1 MHQGTDE
8 STVTVDSAVPLID
21 HDPDRSWITDLDP
34 DHPKEM
40 HLKCFVIQYRSEL
53 SEPKTRVLNEPLTR
67 LNSQRVIAN
76 AKGPRVFSN
85 ALAFVIHN
93 QDSFCDALLW
103 RTKHDFSSKQ
113 MRDL

>member
-40 HLKCFVIQYRSEL
+40 HLKCIVIPQNSKVKNCLLNASWLTNLPWFQEVQPDHLQVKSSCCCFPTYRDFASFVCI
-53 SEPKTRVLNEPLTR
+53 
-67 LNSQRVIAN
+67 
-76 AKGPRVFSN
+76 
-85 ALAFVIHN
+85 
-93 QDSFCDALLW
+93 
-103 RTKHDFSSKQ
+103 
-113 MRDL
+113 